1 MSKRSNRAD
10 RLRSILLEKLSVCVL
25 SDPKQTVR
33 NAYGL
38 HLPIR
43 SASTITIPRKLNQ
56 KGGGAG
62 HDSDFLLT
70 NDDVA
75 CDLQLPFWCL
85 LRMHLN
91 RTNSPKWMGYEDA
104 RCMRLLW
111 SVKQSNKSAKQD
123 CSFWSLTVSFV

>member
-1 MSKRSNRAD
+1 MRKRSNRAD
-10 RLRSILLEKLSVCVL
+10 RLRSILLKKLSVCVL
-25 SDPKQTVR
+25 SDPKQIVT

-70 NDDVA
+70 NDDGGLRPAAAFLVLA
-75 CDLQLPFWCL
+75 ALASQPDQLSEMDGL
-85 LRMHLN
+85 
-91 RTNSPKWMGYEDA
+91 
-104 RCMRLLW
+104 
-111 SVKQSNKSAKQD
+111 
-123 CSFWSLTVSFV
+123 